1 MQIKQQTQ
9 SIIITLSLT
18 LTTAAS
24 ANTIEQA
31 FTTGHQPPPTGGHD
45 ELELIKIHVKTLPFK

>member
-31 FTTGHQPPPTGGHD
+31 FTTGHQPPPNRRTR
-45 ELELIKIHVKTLPFK
+45 